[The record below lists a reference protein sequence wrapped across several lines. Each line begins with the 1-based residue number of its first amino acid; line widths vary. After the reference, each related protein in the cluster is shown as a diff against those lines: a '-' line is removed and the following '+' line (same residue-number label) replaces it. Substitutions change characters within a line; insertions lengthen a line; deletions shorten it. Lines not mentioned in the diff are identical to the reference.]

1 MFMSEIKNVIFDF
14 GGVLIEWSPYLLY
27 RKVLPNDTE
36 IERFLQEV
44 HFYEWNYSF
53 DQGYPFEMGIA
64 EMCRRFPERADLI
77 HILSERWLET
87 LGVTYEAN
95 IAMIKELKGR
105 GVPVFGLSNWGA
117 ETFERTR
124 QKFPF
129 FDLFDDRV
137 ISGEV
142 KIAKPDPRI
151 FNLLIERNH
160 LDPQECLFIDDNED
174 NCRTARSLGITPVL
188 YQNSKQVR
196 GELVERGLLQ

>member
-1 MFMSEIKNVIFDF
+1 MTEIKNVIFDF
-14 GGVLIEWSPYLLY
+14 GGVLIEWNPYLLF

-44 HFYEWNYSF
+44 HFFEWNYSF

-64 EMCRRFPERADLI
+64 EMCSRYPDRADLL
-77 HILSERWLET
+77 HILQERWLET
-87 LGVTYEAN
+87 LGVTFDAN
-95 IAMIKELKGR
+95 IEMIKELKGR
-105 GVPVFGLSNWGA
+105 GVPVYGLSNWGE
-117 ETFERTR
+117 ETFAMTC
-124 QKFPF
+124 QKYPF

-151 FNLLIERNH
+151 FKLLIERNH
-160 LDPQECLFIDDNED
+160 LNPAECMYIDDSED
-174 NCRTARSLGITPVL
+174 NCRAAHSLGINAVL

-196 GELVERGLLQ
+196 QELVNQGLLQ

>member
-1 MFMSEIKNVIFDF
+1 MSEIKNVIFDF

-53 DQGYPFEMGIA
+53 DQGYPFDMGIA

-77 HILSERWLET
+77 HILAERWLET
-87 LGVTYEAN
+87 LGVTYDAN

-151 FNLLIERNH
+151 FTLLLERNK
-160 LDPQECLFIDDNED
+160 LDPQQCIFIDDNED
-174 NCRTARSLGITPVL
+174 NCRTAHSLGITPVL

-196 GELVERGLLQ
+196 GKLVERGLLQ

>member
-1 MFMSEIKNVIFDF
+1 MTEIKNVIFDF

-44 HFYEWNYSF
+44 HFFEWNYSF
-53 DQGYPFEMGIA
+53 DQGYPFEMGID
-64 EMCRRFPERADLI
+64 EMCRRYPDRVDL
-77 HILSERWLET
+77 LQLLQERWLET

-95 IAMIKELKGR
+95 INMIKELKGR
-105 GVPVFGLSNWGA
+105 GVPVYGLSNWGE
-117 ETFERTR
+117 ETFALTC
-124 QKFPF
+124 KKYPF

-151 FNLLIERNH
+151 FKLLIERNH
-160 LDPQECLFIDDNED
+160 LNPAECMFIDDSED
-174 NCRTARSLGITPVL
+174 NCRAAHALGINAVL
-188 YQNSKQVR
+188 YQSSKQVR
-196 GELVERGLLQ
+196 QELVSQGLLQ

>member
-1 MFMSEIKNVIFDF
+1 MTEIKNVIFDF

-44 HFYEWNYSF
+44 HFFEWNYSF

-64 EMCRRFPERADLI
+64 EMCRRYPDRADL
-77 HILSERWLET
+77 LQLLQERWLET
-87 LGVTYEAN
+87 LGVTYDAN
-95 IAMIKELKGR
+95 INMIKELKGR
-105 GVPVFGLSNWGA
+105 GVPVYGLSNWGDT
-117 ETFERTR
+117 TFAMTC
-124 QKFPF
+124 KKYPF

-151 FNLLIERNH
+151 FKLLIERNH
-160 LDPQECLFIDDNED
+160 LNPAECLFIDDSED
-174 NCRTARSLGITPVL
+174 NCRAAHALGINAVL
-188 YQNSKQVR
+188 YQSSKQVR
-196 GELVERGLLQ
+196 QELVSQGLLQ